1 MTMQQR
7 AVWASLVAFIAVGVV
22 YATVM
27 IPRTVGHTPDEISW
41 VLPMAISMGAIIVTI
56 ILGAIASAIGHG
68 IAATYRGEEP
78 EFDEGDERDR
88 QIELV
93 GNAKGMSLASFGSL
107 GAIILA
113 MNDADPFWIAQLLFA
128 VGLVG
133 GIVGAVAKLRAYS
146 RGL

>member
-7 AVWASLVAFIAVGVV
+7 TVWASLIAFIAVGTV
-22 YATVM
+22 YAAVM

-41 VLPMAISMGAIIVTI
+41 VLPMAIAMGAIVVTI
-56 ILGAIASAIGHG
+56 IVGAIASAIGHG
-68 IAATYRGEEP
+68 IAASYRGEEP

-88 QIELV
+88 QIEML
-93 GNAKGMSLASFGSL
+93 GNAKGLSLASFGSL

-113 MNDADPFWIAQLLFA
+113 MNDADPFWIAHAIFA
-128 VGLVG
+128 A
-133 GIVGAVAKLRAYS
+133 GILAGIYGAAIKLRAYS